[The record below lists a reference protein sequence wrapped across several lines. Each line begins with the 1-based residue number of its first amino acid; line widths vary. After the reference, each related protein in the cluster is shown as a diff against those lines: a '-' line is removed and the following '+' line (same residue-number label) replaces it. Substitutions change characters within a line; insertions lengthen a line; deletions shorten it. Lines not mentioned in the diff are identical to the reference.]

1 MQSKE
6 SCRSSISWA
15 DRIKVVAFS
24 LDIEV
29 KIVHLDTL
37 AIVLN
42 QLEPQHQEFHLHQCP
57 LEPFIL
63 VEDKLKANTINQAPS
78 KPVPVVVDKDHLVY
92 KGYHGEPL

>member
-42 QLEPQHQEFHLHQCP
+42 QLEP
-57 LEPFIL
+57 
-63 VEDKLKANTINQAPS
+63 
-78 KPVPVVVDKDHLVY
+78 
-92 KGYHGEPL
+92 